1 MSAIRYRS
9 EVDGLRAVAVIP
21 VVLFHLGASWIPG
34 GFVGVDVFFVIS
46 GYLITSIILKEQAAG
61 TFTFKGFWVRRVR
74 RIMPAM
80 LTMLIATSIAG
91 YFIMFGPSWK
101 GLGEHVIS
109 AIGIYANFEMW
120 QLSGNYWGPAAEN
133 APLLHMWSLS
143 VEEQFYLFYPLILL
157 ALLKFLPRRVFA
169 VVLVGTFL
177 SFALGV
183 YATKHS
189 PNAAFYFLPTRAW
202 ELAAGCLLAIFERE
216 RGPAPSGNISRSLAF
231 AGLGLIAAA
240 YYLTQGADGFPGFW
254 ALLPV
259 VGAVL
264 IIRFASTEGCF
275 VGRLLGFRLIV
286 YIGKCSYSLY
296 LWHWPVIVL
305 AAAFK
310 LRYPNLVSIWS
321 VLAVVI
327 VFTLVSYHFI
337 ECPTR
342 KMKHVITPVLIG
354 LLVSCASAFY
364 LRSADYEY
372 DLSALEPTESYTALY
387 DVAPVPPEANEG
399 IEGVTVQRREAS
411 QYTAYSGSGIMRQ
424 FGGEV
429 PSVVVLGSSHA
440 LMWGRTIELICEELE
455 LTVVYYSARATPP
468 WISLPVVPKPARFFT
483 AEQKAVFDATR
494 LESIQEWS
502 PEIIII
508 IDRWSSRGD
517 PFEYTEL
524 MRYFESCGSKVIFVG
539 QPPEL
544 STGNTS
550 IPLLIAYQYAA
561 SNNPPEYGLLE
572 AHNKDKVNQA
582 NDRLRLFAES
592 LDFCFFVG
600 VQDLFETEDAHV
612 IVRGG
617 REVFYIDED
626 HLSQAGVL
634 RAKGRL
640 KQAVGEILKHK

>member
-1 MSAIRYRS
+1 MSVIRYRP
-9 EVDGLRAVAVIP
+9 EVDGLRALAVIP
-21 VVLFHLGASWIPG
+21 VVLFHLNAAFMPG

-46 GYLITSIILKEQAAG
+46 GFLITSIILKEQREG
-61 TFTFKGFWVRRVR
+61 SFTFSGFWMRRVR

-80 LTMLIATSIAG
+80 LFMLIATSCAG
-91 YFIMFGPSWK
+91 YLLLFGPDWT
-101 GLGEHVIS
+101 GLSNQVFS
-109 AIGIYANFEMW
+109 ALGLYANIQMW
-120 QLSGNYWGPAAEN
+120 MLSGNYWGPAAES
-133 APLLHMWSLS
+133 APLLHTWSLS
-143 VEEQFYLFYPLILL
+143 VEEQFYLFYPLLLLLLLKYLPKRVFTVILL
-157 ALLKFLPRRVFA
+157 
-169 VVLVGTFL
+169 G
-177 SFALGV
+177 SFASFACCV
-183 YATKHS
+183 YATAHHS
-189 PNAAFYFLPTRAW
+189 NAAFYFLPTRAW
-202 ELAAGCLLAIFERE
+202 ELAAGCLLAIFECS
-216 RGPAPSGNISRSLAF
+216 RGPVAKDNISRSLAL
-231 AGLGLIAAA
+231 AGLFLVAAG
-240 YYLTQGADGFPGFW
+240 YFFIGGAEGFPGFW

-275 VGRLLGFRLIV
+275 VGRLLGFRPIV

-321 VLAVVI
+321 VLAVIV
-327 VFTLVSYHFI
+327 VFTLISYHFI

-342 KMKHVITPVLIG
+342 KMKHVMTPVLIG
-354 LLVSCASAFY
+354 LVVSCASAYY
-364 LRSADYEY
+364 LRIADYEY
-372 DLSALEPTESYTALY
+372 DLSVLEPTESYTALY
-387 DVAPVPPEANEG
+387 DVAPVPPESNEG
-399 IEGVTVQRREAS
+399 IEGVTVQSRDPS
-411 QYTAYSGSGIMRQ
+411 QNTAYSRSGIICQ

-455 LTVVYYSARATPP
+455 LTVAYYTARATPP
-468 WISLPVVPKPARFFT
+468 WISLPVVPKSTRFFT
-483 AEQKAVFDATR
+483 AEQKAVFDAKR
-494 LESIQEWS
+494 LESIQKWS
-502 PEIIII
+502 PDIIII

-517 PFEYTEL
+517 PFEHTDL

-550 IPLLIAYQYAA
+550 IPLLMAYQYAA
-561 SNNPPEYGLLE
+561 SNNRPEYGILE
-572 AHNKDKVNQA
+572 AHNEDKVDQA
-582 NDRLRLFAES
+582 NGRLRQFAES
-592 LDFCFFVG
+592 LDFCYFVG

-617 REVFYIDED
+617 REVFYTDDD

-640 KQAVGEILKHK
+640 KQAVGEILKNK